1 MTIIDDALFA
11 QMQAVF
17 GDRVQRDASLA
28 PYTSARVGGVAD
40 ALITVRGARELAIV
54 ARYLWRWNAPFV
66 VLGGGS
72 NVLVSDAGV
81 RGVVVLNRARKTAFA
96 VEGEHPTVWA
106 ESGVNLGGLARRAA
120 QMGLAGLE
128 WAAGIPGTVGGAV
141 VGNAGAHGSEV
152 ADILQMA
159 EILHRQEGRCFCAPS
174 ALEFGY
180 RRSVL
185 KARGG
190 DAVVLSA
197 TFRLRQEA
205 PEAIERRLE
214 EFRAHRERSQP
225 PGASVGS
232 MFKNP
237 PDDYAGRL
245 IEQAGLKGVRVGD
258 AEISPVH
265 ANFFINHGEARAQEI
280 WALMYLARTTVARR
294 FGVWLEPEIR
304 LIGNWPPEAIAALYE
319 VQELPPEEE
328 APRFL
333 REVQR

>member
-1 MTIIDDALFA
+1 MMNDALFA

-17 GDRVQRDASLA
+17 GDRVQRDAPLA
-28 PYTSARVGGVAD
+28 PYTSARVGGPAD
-40 ALITVRGARELAIV
+40 ALVTVRSGRELAV
-54 ARYLWRWNAPFV
+54 VVRHLWRWGVPFV

-81 RGVVVLNRARKTAFA
+81 RGAVVLNRARKTAF
-96 VEGEHPTVWA
+96 VEDGEHPTVWA
-106 ESGVNLGGLARRAA
+106 ESGVNLGSLARRAA

-141 VGNAGAHGSEV
+141 VGNAGAHGGEV
-152 ADILQMA
+152 ADVLQVA
-159 EILHRQEGRCFCAPS
+159 EILHRQEGRRFCTPQ

-180 RRSVL
+180 RSSVL
-185 KARGG
+185 KARGS

-197 TFRLRQEA
+197 TFRLHRDEPA
-205 PEAIERRLE
+205 AIEGRLE
-214 EFRAHRERSQP
+214 AFRAHRERTQP

-237 PDDYAGRL
+237 PGDYAGRL
-245 IEQAGLKGVRVGD
+245 IEEAGLKGARVGD

-265 ANFFINHGEARAQEI
+265 ANFFVNHGEARAQEI

-304 LIGNWPPEAIAALYE
+304 LVGDWPPEAIAALYE
-319 VQELPPEEE
+319 VRELPSEQE
-328 APRFL
+328 APTFL
-333 REVQR
+333 KEVQR